1 MNPWKLSEEELKAKG
16 AVYTAKEM
24 CQQPD
29 AWEETTV
36 LLEQQAAAITAF
48 VKPLLAKPE
57 LRIIF
62 TGAGTSAYAGD
73 IIAPYLREKTGRDIL
88 SIATTDIVSA
98 PHQFLHDGR
107 ATVLVS
113 FARSGDSPE
122 SIGAFDLAEQLVEEI
137 YQVVITCNADGAL
150 ARKARELPEHT
161 LTLLMPPQTNDKSFA
176 MTSSFTSMLVTGL
189 LIFDMDDFAV
199 NGHSGTRNI

>member
-1 MNPWKLSEEELKAKG
+1 MNPWSLSEEDLKTKG
-16 AVYTAKEM
+16 AVYTAREM

-29 AWEETTV
+29 AWEETV
-36 LLEQQAAAITAF
+36 ELLRQQEERIRAF
-48 VKPLLAKPE
+48 LGSLLVKPE

-73 IIAPYLREKTGRDIL
+73 IIAPWLREKTGRDIL

-107 ATVLVS
+107 PTVLVS

-122 SIGAFDLAEQLVEEI
+122 SIGAIDLAEQLVENI
-137 YQVVITCNADGAL
+137 YQIVITCNAEGAL
-150 ARKARELPEHT
+150 PDSKVGAGIHRG
-161 LTLLMPPQTNDKSFA
+161 D
-176 MTSSFTSMLVTGL
+176 
-189 LIFDMDDFAV
+189 
-199 NGHSGTRNI
+199 